1 MKRTRVGNVDVIAL
15 VDTVQA
21 YPAAGVYPKA
31 GDAIKA
37 YSRYLDSEG
46 RVALNFG
53 CFALRDGAT
62 TILVDTG
69 LGPESNGQLLAE
81 LDAAGV
87 RREAISAVIFTHLH
101 GDHTGWNLERATG
114 KPNFPNA
121 SYLVPR
127 GDWDHYSSQ
136 GAPSFVRDV
145 APLEALGRLDLIDG
159 ERVLTQAC
167 VALPT
172 PGHTP
177 GHTSIAISSGSERGF
192 ILGDVVLSPIDAEE
206 PSLENSF
213 DWDSAMAGE
222 TRKRILERLSGDG
235 SLVGGSHLPAPGLGH
250 FALAKGKTAWQPL

>member
-1 MKRTRVGNVDVIAL
+1 MQRTRVGNVDVIAL
-15 VDTVQA
+15 VDTIQA
-21 YPAAGVYPKA
+21 YPAAGVYPTA
-31 GDAIKA
+31 GDAIKG
-37 YSRYLDSEG
+37 YSHFLDSEG

-53 CFALRDGAT
+53 CFALRDGST
-62 TILVDTG
+62 TVLVDTG

-87 RREAISAVIFTHLH
+87 ARESVSSVIFTHLH
-101 GDHTGWNLERATG
+101 MDHTGWNLDRATG

-127 GDWDHYSSQ
+127 GDWDHF
-136 GAPSFVRDV
+136 GAQNDQFFARDV
-145 APLEALGRLDLIDG
+145 APLEALGRLDLIEG

-177 GHTSIAISSGSERGF
+177 GHTSVVISSAGERGI

-213 DWDSAMAGE
+213 DWNGGIAGE
-222 TRKRILERLSGDG
+222 TRRLMLDRLSGDG
-235 SLVGGSHLPAPGLGH
+235 SLVGGSHLPAPGLGR
-250 FALAKGKTAWQPL
+250 FVRAGGRTAWKPL